1 MGNEIKKGQD
11 SLVNKTLLQLTTIM
25 EGTNNPTISSAGESM
40 VLKNPKIVGSIPIW
54 AIYLNLGLI
63 FLEGPFQLQVFC
75 DSVMQS

>member
-11 SLVNKTLLQLTTIM
+11 SLVNKTLLQLTIM
-25 EGTNNPTISSAGESM
+25 EGTNNPAICSAGESM